1 MENSL
6 KKHARVANF
15 LQMLGKSPP
24 PSLILEG
31 GNVTERFALALYS
44 AARVNC
50 NEQNAPCLHCP
61 VCRQIQEQ
69 ILRDLVVLD
78 GRTEAISVD
87 AVRTMRA
94 DLGNAPVGAKF
105 RVIILA
111 EAQNLHPA
119 AANALLKSME
129 EPLPGNLFILTV
141 PQRESILPTLIS
153 RSFVLTLAWQHFQI
167 DEQTQKNLTAFTSW
181 LKTGTGFF
189 SQKSRKETLDNKS
202 VRSLFLALQQQLLST
217 FLNTNESC
225 FSSLQNNFSALKKI
239 DLLLNKGLEEIA
251 LNVNPILVHDT
262 VALHIYDMLQ
272 HKNTT
277 SYK

>member
-1 MENSL
+1 MKNCL
-6 KKHARVANF
+6 KKHARVTNF
-15 LQMLGKSPP
+15 LQMLGNNPP

-31 GNVTERFALALYS
+31 GNSSERLALALYWT
-44 AARVNC
+44 ARVNC
-50 NEQNAPCLHCP
+50 SEPNTPCLHCP
-61 VCRQIQEQ
+61 VCTQIQEQ

-94 DLGNAPVGAKF
+94 NLGNAPVGSKF

-141 PQRESILPTLIS
+141 PQREIILPTLVS
-153 RSFVLTLAWQHFQI
+153 RSFVLTLAWQHFQT
-167 DEQTQKNLTAFTSW
+167 DEQTQKNLNTFISW
-181 LKTGTGFF
+181 LKTGTGLF
-189 SQKSRKETLDNKS
+189 SQKSRKENLDNQN

-217 FLNTNESC
+217 FLKNNESC
-225 FSSLQNNFSALKKI
+225 FSSLKYNFTALKEI
-239 DLLLNKGLEEIA
+239 DLILNKGLKEIEF
-251 LNVNPILVHDT
+251 NINPLLIHDT
-262 VALHIYDMLQ
+262 VALHIYNLLQ
-272 HKNTT
+272 RKNIT